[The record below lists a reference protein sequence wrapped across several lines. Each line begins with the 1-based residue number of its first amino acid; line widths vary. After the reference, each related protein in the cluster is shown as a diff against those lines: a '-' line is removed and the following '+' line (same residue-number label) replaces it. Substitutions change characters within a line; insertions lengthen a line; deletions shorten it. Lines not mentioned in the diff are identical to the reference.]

1 MRIRYVGPDNRTR
14 IAEANRVKFMS
25 GGYRST
31 DKASEVD
38 EGFVGPLLVAHIY
51 YSKGGKRITM
61 EVPDGFDMETA
72 KQQLLEKGWL
82 DLSAC
87 KVQGETLY

>member
-1 MRIRYVGPDNRTR
+1 MRIRYVGLDNRTR
-14 IAEANRVKFMS
+14 IAVASRVKFMS

-38 EGFVGPLLVAHIY
+38 ESFVGPLVVAHIY
-51 YSKGGKRITM
+51 YAKGGKRITM
-61 EVPDGFDMETA
+61 EVPDSFDMEAA

-87 KVQGETLY
+87 KVRLENLY